1 MEHNIDDLK
10 ISIFAELD
18 RIYRNYM
25 EKYANLKG
33 EIMEIKRMRDEI
45 EMSIE
50 SRSGNFNS
58 FAGRGERPKGA
69 VNPNSNIMKSMEKN
83 TMDVKKYQMFNY
95 IAELQKEKIVPL
107 TELSGDIVILTQY
120 ENGYYQNK

>member
-1 MEHNIDDLK
+1 
-10 ISIFAELD
+10 
-18 RIYRNYM
+18 
-25 EKYANLKG
+25 
-33 EIMEIKRMRDEI
+33 MRDEI

-50 SRSGNFNS
+50 NRSGNFGS
-58 FAGRGERPKGA
+58 FVGRGEGAKGPI
-69 VNPNSNIMKSMEKN
+69 NPNSNIMKSMEKN

>member
-1 MEHNIDDLK
+1 
-10 ISIFAELD
+10 
-18 RIYRNYM
+18 
-25 EKYANLKG
+25 
-33 EIMEIKRMRDEI
+33 MRDEI

-50 SRSGNFNS
+50 NRSGNFGS
-58 FAGRGERPKGA
+58 FVGRGEGKGPI
-69 VNPNSNIMKSMEKN
+69 NPNSNIMKSMEKN